1 MKATRKEI
9 QDANELIRLMW
20 PSLTSHLQY
29 RFRHALGTIECAI
42 NEIHELKVENMGCNL
57 TEHVEENGLDINVAL
72 FGQLQLM
79 LLLNNNEKTDFIKG
93 FERCM
98 ELVELWS
105 KQINPPKINNN

>member
-1 MKATRKEI
+1 M
-9 QDANELIRLMW
+9 
-20 PSLTSHLQY
+20 PCHLTPKL
-29 RFRHALGTIECAI
+29 
-42 NEIHELKVENMGCNL
+42 NPDD
-57 TEHVEENGLDINVAL
+57 LDINVAL

-98 ELVELWS
+98 ELVEVWS